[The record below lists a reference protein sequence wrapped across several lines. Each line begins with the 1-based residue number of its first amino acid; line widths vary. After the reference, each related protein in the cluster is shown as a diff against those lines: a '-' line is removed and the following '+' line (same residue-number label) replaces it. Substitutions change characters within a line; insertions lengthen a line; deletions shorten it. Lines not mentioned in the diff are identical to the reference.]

1 MKLATHKRTG
11 QKVAVKMMGKKDV
24 KSIEVYQI
32 KREIEVMKMCK
43 HPYIVRLVDLFENCD
58 HFFLV
63 LEYMGGGDLFDY
75 LKLRAFRLSE
85 ERAREITLQLT
96 LAV

>member
-1 MKLATHKRTG
+1 
-11 QKVAVKMMGKKDV
+11 MMGKKDI
-24 KSIEVYQI
+24 KPIEVYQI

-43 HPYIVRLVDLFENCD
+43 HPNIVRLVDLFENAD

-75 LKLRAFRLSE
+75 LKARQFRLSE
-85 ERAREITLQLT
+85 ERAKEITL
-96 LAV
+96 